1 MRVDIRLI
9 SLDMRKIST
18 LLAGVIPDTFAV
30 KF

>member
-9 SLDMRKIST
+9 SLDSRKFST
-18 LLAGVIPDTFAV
+18 FLAGVIPDTFAV